1 MGGALKKLAEQ
12 YGLLWMLVKWG
23 AGAVVLAIIVA
34 FVVIALEPRP
44 VLVAVVENRTV
55 DSLVQGRLTIN
66 GGEAEPL
73 GVVVPGGVGRFVAR
87 VPSESDVG
95 VRFSRNGKLDV
106 EASAGGYFRSG
117 DTAWIVLVAAGDSL
131 ARRLLSDHDA
141 EAVAKSVAA
150 PARAIGESAGGTPR
164 NPKPHK

>member
-1 MGGALKKLAEQ
+1 MGGALKELAEQ

-66 GGEAEPL
+66 GNEADPL
-73 GVVVPGGVGRFVAR
+73 GMVAPGGVGQFVAR

-95 VRFSRNGKLDV
+95 VKFSRNGKLDV
-106 EASAGGYFRSG
+106 EASAGGYFHPG

-131 ARRLLSDHDA
+131 ARRLLSNHDA

-150 PARAIGESAGGTPR
+150 PVRAMGESAEGSPR
-164 NPKPHK
+164 NRKQRK